1 MEQRN
6 YTNKKSSEHNKND
19 FGYKRINLVLP
30 VQRSR
35 FSAIYNVYNDLYL
48 GLKKIGFDSEI
59 ILIKTFE
66 NYSKFPYFNVKE
78 VNIKD
83 LNDILLLN
91 EQFSLTVDDFE
102 IMNYFFKNNIRI
114 KNLLIWALYFY
125 GHKFIFERYRELW
138 KENFSIPY
146 YINLI
151 DYIPFYIL
159 RRKAKFYYRALSNN
173 KTVAGSLWTDL
184 LLERVYNIFTEGI
197 LYIPV
202 EYEFYDVNEYSKEN
216 RALIFFGEKDDVDL
230 ICLKRTIDTLREAN
244 PKLDFDYFGDE
255 EVGLIF
261 NKKFNENIKYLG
273 KLDRKDLSKEY
284 SKHLVTI
291 TPIYNGNFE
300 MVPIESLLSGTPVI
314 TYIQPFIEVTGQS
327 VLIANINNKKE
338 IKRKFNYWF
347 SNDLSR
353 DLKIIKGKILDV
365 MDNAKVARD
374 LLNYLE

>member
-1 MEQRN
+1 MEQNN

-35 FSAIYNVYNDLYL
+35 FSTIYNVYNDLYL

-83 LNDILLLN
+83 LNDILLLD

-114 KNLLIWALYFY
+114 KNLLIWAHYFY

-173 KTVAGSLWTDL
+173 KTVAQSLWTDL

-197 LYIPV
+197 LYMPV

-347 SNDLSR
+347 SNDLSH
-353 DLKIIKGKILDV
+353 DLKIMKGKILDV

>member
-1 MEQRN
+1 MKQRN

-35 FSAIYNVYNDLYL
+35 FSVMYNVYNDLYL

-83 LNDILLLN
+83 LNDILLLD

-114 KNLLIWALYFY
+114 KNLLIWAHYFY

-173 KTVAGSLWTDL
+173 KTVAQSLWTDL

-197 LYIPV
+197 LYMPV

-347 SNDLSR
+347 SNDLSH
-353 DLKIIKGKILDV
+353 DLKIMKGKILDV

>member
-1 MEQRN
+1 MELRN

-30 VQRSR
+30 AQRSR
-35 FSAIYNVYNDLYL
+35 FSIIYNIYNDLYL

-83 LNDILLLN
+83 LNDILLLD

-114 KNLLIWALYFY
+114 KNLLIWAHYFY

-173 KTVAGSLWTDL
+173 KTVAQSLWTDL

-216 RALIFFGEKDDVDL
+216 RALIFFGEKGDVDL
-230 ICLKRTIDTLREAN
+230 IGLKRTIDTLREAN

-291 TPIYNGNFE
+291 TPIYNGTFE

-327 VLIANINNKKE
+327 LLIANINNKKE
-338 IKRKFNYWF
+338 IKRKFNYWI
-347 SNDLSR
+347 SNDINH
-353 DLKIIKGKILDV
+353 DLKMMKSKILEI
-365 MDNAKVARD
+365 MDNAKIAKD

>member
-1 MEQRN
+1 MEQNN

-35 FSAIYNVYNDLYL
+35 FSTIYNVYNDLYL

-83 LNDILLLN
+83 LNDILLLD

-114 KNLLIWALYFY
+114 KNLLIWAHYFY

-173 KTVAGSLWTDL
+173 KTVAQSLWTDL

-230 ICLKRTIDTLREAN
+230 IWLK
-244 PKLDFDYFGDE
+244 K
-255 EVGLIF
+255 
-261 NKKFNENIKYLG
+261 
-273 KLDRKDLSKEY
+273 
-284 SKHLVTI
+284 
-291 TPIYNGNFE
+291 
-300 MVPIESLLSGTPVI
+300 
-314 TYIQPFIEVTGQS
+314 
-327 VLIANINNKKE
+327 
-338 IKRKFNYWF
+338 NY
-347 SNDLSR
+347 
-353 DLKIIKGKILDV
+353 
-365 MDNAKVARD
+365 
-374 LLNYLE
+374 

>member
-1 MEQRN
+1 MELRN

-35 FSAIYNVYNDLYL
+35 FSTIYNVYNDLYL

-83 LNDILLLN
+83 LNDILLLD

-114 KNLLIWALYFY
+114 KNLLIWAHYFY

-173 KTVAGSLWTDL
+173 KTVAQSLWTDL

-216 RALIFFGEKDDVDL
+216 RALIFFGEKGDVDL
-230 ICLKRTIDTLREAN
+230 IGLKRTIDTLREAN
-244 PKLDFDYFGDE
+244 PKIDFDYFGDE

-327 VLIANINNKKE
+327 LLIANINNKKE
-338 IKRKFNYWF
+338 IKRKFNYWI
-347 SNDLSR
+347 SNDINH
-353 DLKIIKGKILDV
+353 DLKMMKSKILEI
-365 MDNAKVARD
+365 MDNAKIAKD